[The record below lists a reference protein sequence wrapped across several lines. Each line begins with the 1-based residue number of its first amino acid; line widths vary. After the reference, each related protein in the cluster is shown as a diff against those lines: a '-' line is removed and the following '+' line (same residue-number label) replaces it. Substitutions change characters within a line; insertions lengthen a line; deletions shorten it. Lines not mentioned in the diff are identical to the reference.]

1 MYSNRLKRAQLICI
15 TAHWQRR
22 MCHTPMS
29 MTVGSNGQVPL
40 LSRCV
45 NKKQEKKIKMKFQDL
60 IFETNYL

>member
-1 MYSNRLKRAQLICI
+1 MYSKRLKSAQLICI

-45 NKKQEKKIKMKFQDL
+45 NKKQEKKFK
-60 IFETNYL
+60 